1 MVERIEHGDAK
12 RAAKKKSGGKRRMHK
27 LASYESKE
35 SWLLKQPHRG
45 KMMKFVVRTADNCTQ
60 MLSQTAGLGGT
71 RETWW
76 HYWCS
81 GLQSMLSEKDGF
93 VNTVSHTKFS
103 SPSILPCP
111 SIRISLIT

>member
-45 KMMKFVVRTADNCTQ
+45 KMMKFVVRTVDNCTQ
-60 MLSQTAGLGGT
+60 MLSQTAGLGATHVKCGGT
-71 RETWW
+71 I
-76 HYWCS
+76 
-81 GLQSMLSEKDGF
+81 GAQD
-93 VNTVSHTKFS
+93 FS
-103 SPSILPCP
+103 RCYL
-111 SIRISLIT
+111 RRMVL